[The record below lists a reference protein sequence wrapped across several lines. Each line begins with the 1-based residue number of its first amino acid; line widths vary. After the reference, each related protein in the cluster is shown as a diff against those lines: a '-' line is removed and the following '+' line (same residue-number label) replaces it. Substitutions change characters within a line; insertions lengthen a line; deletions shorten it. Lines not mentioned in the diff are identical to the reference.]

1 MNFLSGLMTFAS
13 VVQHKS
19 FSRAAEQMGTTNS
32 AVSKQIAKLESR
44 LKIRLL
50 DRNTRTLT
58 PTDAGDL
65 IYGHCARIMD
75 EAQAIHSMLD
85 QWRTQPGGT
94 LKVSAS
100 ASVAK
105 AFLSAGMPEF
115 FKRYPDIKLELCHS
129 EKNQESYDERH
140 DIAFLITDAP
150 PPGRVARRLAE
161 IEYVLCASPSYLA
174 LHGSPLVL
182 EDLRQHNCLLFNHWR
197 GGRPACWTFIDELSL
212 TTDVPVIGNTLTNDV
227 DALLTLAKDSMGI
240 ALLPRFAA
248 ARALGNGLLVEVLDH
263 FTVLDHHAEAL
274 FAIYMASPVQPPK
287 IRAFIDFV
295 AQRCDQQQQVYSGV
309 PLAPVTT

>member
-1 MNFLSGLMTFAS
+1 MMNFLSGLMTFAS

-19 FSRAAEQMGTTNS
+19 FSRAAEQLGTTNS
-32 AVSKQIAKLESR
+32 AVSKQIAKLEDR

-50 DRNTRTLT
+50 DRNTRALT

-65 IYGHCARIMD
+65 IYQHCARIVG

-105 AFLSAGMPEF
+105 AFLSAGLPEF
-115 FKRYPDIKLELCHS
+115 CKRYPDIRLELSHS
-129 EKNQESYDERH
+129 EKLEESSDERH

-150 PPGRVARRLAE
+150 PLDRVARRLAE
-161 IEYVLCASPSYLA
+161 IDYVVCASPAYLA
-174 LHGSPLVL
+174 AHGLPQAL

-197 GGRPACWTFIDELSL
+197 RGRPAHWTFTDEHSFV
-212 TTDVPVIGNTLTNDV
+212 TDVAVIGNTLNNDIDV
-227 DALLTLAKDSMGI
+227 LLTLAKDSMGI
-240 ALLPRFAA
+240 ALLPRYAA
-248 ARALGNGLLVEVLDH
+248 IQALENGLLVEVLER
-263 FTVLDHHAEAL
+263 FTVLDHHADAL
-274 FAIYMASPVQPPK
+274 FAVYTASPVQPPK
-287 IRAFIDFV
+287 IRAFIDFF
-295 AQRCDQQQQVYSGV
+295 ALRCDQRQRVCSHV
-309 PLAPVTT
+309 PL